1 MGITSALDRLKL
13 VLQIQKHQSKMKGT
27 WGCSVE
33 RVTDFLQR
41 NLHMGQYVPLFEQ
54 KQIDGDLL
62 LVATDEILQEIGIV
76 SALDRLKIRIHFK
89 REMSG
94 GLSALAEKYPVDK
107 VIALLKENNMSA
119 KYQVAIEEHEID
131 GELLTEASCDV
142 LQEIGIKS
150 IVHQT
155 AIQELIQK

>member
-94 GLSALAEKYPVDK
+94 GLSALAES
-107 VIALLKENNMSA
+107 ILWIRSLLCLRK
-119 KYQVAIEEHEID
+119 
-131 GELLTEASCDV
+131 TTC
-142 LQEIGIKS
+142 LQSIKWRLKS
-150 IVHQT
+150 MKLMVNF
-155 AIQELIQK
+155 